1 MYDTAQ
7 FIPIQALIPYP
18 GLSQIKQL
26 LQQVPERLPHMAR
39 KSLPPTDSAPPSA
52 TIVSISEYASP
63 TLKVIAAVSLAALL
77 AACGKGQE
85 GGFHGMPPAQVVV
98 QPAVAREIA
107 LEYEYVAQTAGSRE
121 VEIRARVNGIVE
133 KRLYEEG
140 TVVKAGQPLFRL
152 DSAPYAATVAQAEA
166 AMASAEA
173 NAKQAEREYSRL
185 KPLIEVKAVS
195 QREWDQAQ
203 SALDIARAQVKEAQA
218 RVATARVDLGY
229 TNISA
234 PISGVVGRALKVEG
248 ALANAAGGDS
258 LLATLAQTDPLH
270 VNFSIAEKEKSD
282 RDAEVAAGAIKL
294 PKGGYSVKLR
304 TSEGRPLQQ
313 VGMLDFTDY
322 KADANT
328 GAYAARATVANTG
341 GTLTPGQFVRVVLT
355 GATRPN
361 AIVVP
366 QRAVLDGPMG
376 KFVYIAGKGQDGK
389 PAAEPRPVVP
399 GEWVALEGKDKNGWV
414 IRQGLNVG
422 DPVIIDGMARIF
434 APGQAIAPMTPE
446 EAAKAAQPAG
456 APGKPAQPAQP
467 AKAEPAKAEPAKA
480 DPAKPDSAKT
490 EPAKK

>member
-1 MYDTAQ
+1 
-7 FIPIQALIPYP
+7 
-18 GLSQIKQL
+18 
-26 LQQVPERLPHMAR
+26 MAR
-39 KSLPPTDSAPPSA
+39 RTSHSSPNTAIAESLSAPIRVKAVGAITVA
-52 TIVSISEYASP
+52 T
-63 TLKVIAAVSLAALL
+63 LMALGV
-77 AACGKGQE
+77 AACGQAPQ
-85 GGFHGMPPAQVVV
+85 GGFQGMPPAQVVV
-98 QPAVAREIA
+98 QPIVARDVP

-152 DSAPYAATVAQAEA
+152 DAAPYAAAAAQAEA
-166 AMASAEA
+166 ALASAEA
-173 NAKQAEREYSRL
+173 SARQAEREYSRL
-185 KPLIEVKAVS
+185 KPLIDVKAVS
-195 QREWDQAQ
+195 QRDWDQAQ
-203 SALDIARAQVKEAQA
+203 SAQDIARAQVKEAQA

-229 TNISA
+229 TNITA

-248 ALANAAGGDS
+248 SLANAAGGDS

-270 VNFSIAEKEKSD
+270 VNFAIAEKEKSE
-282 RDAEVAAGAIKL
+282 RDAEIAAGSIKL
-294 PKGGYSVKLR
+294 AKSGYTVKLKG
-304 TSEGRPLQQ
+304 SEGRPLPQT
-313 VGMLDFTDY
+313 GSLDFTDY

-328 GAYAARATVANTG
+328 GAYAARATVANSG
-341 GTLTPGQFVRVVLT
+341 GMLTPGQFVRVVLT

-376 KFVYIAGKGQDGK
+376 KFVYVAGKGQDGK

-399 GEWVALEGKDKNGWV
+399 GEWVAMEGKDKNGWV

-434 APGQAIAPMTPE
+434 APGQPIAPMTPE
-446 EAAKAAQPAG
+446 EAAKGAQQQG
-456 APGKPAQPAQP
+456 APGVPPGKPDAKPDAKAAP
-467 AKAEPAKAEPAKA
+467 AKT
-480 DPAKPDSAKT
+480 DSAKT